1 MKAHLFFVFEAVC
14 TIETRLLAEKSLCE
28 FVVSR
33 AELLAEMT
41 FLCCGEFMWFL

>member
-14 TIETRLLAEKSLCE
+14 TIKTTLLVENLLFE
-28 FVVSR
+28 FVASK

-41 FLCCGEFMWFL
+41 FSLVW